1 MACRNGAL
9 AVDDLGLPALVVLLK
24 GRFAFKKTLL
34 GICGGRV
41 GNETD
46 RVGLGCG
53 CGVFARTKCSDGL
66 RGGLVRNSLG
76 VTRMPVRKCLSV
88 EVLAVAQ
95 LLCGSRLMRYAMTTE
110 CRPTLRT

>member
-1 MACRNGAL
+1 MVCGNGAL
-9 AVDDLGLPALVVLLK
+9 AVDDLGLPAPVVLLK

-34 GICGGRV
+34 GLLGVCGGGV

-53 CGVFARTKCSDGL
+53 CGVYARTKCRD
-66 RGGLVRNSLG
+66 GLVRNSLED
-76 VTRMPVRKCLSV
+76 TRMPMRKCLSV
-88 EVLAVAQ
+88 EVSAVAH
-95 LLCGSRLMRYAMTTE
+95 